1 MVGWRGGKTLAK
13 RRGRVAAVVVA
24 AGLMVPG
31 AFVALGSST
40 AAAQTTDPLGPT
52 VAQLQAEL
60 AQLQGELSQLTNP
73 AALNCVIGAVLD
85 LADGLSLAPDPACS
99 GLGG

>member
-1 MVGWRGGKTLAK
+1 MVGWRGGKTLTK
-13 RRGRVAAVVVA
+13 RGGRVAAVVVA

-40 AAAQTTDPLGPT
+40 AAAQTSDPLGPT
-52 VAQLQAEL
+52 VAQLEAEVSQLQAEV
-60 AQLQGELSQLTNP
+60 GQLTNP
-73 AALNCVIGAVLD
+73 AALNCLIGAVLD

-99 GLGG
+99 GFGV